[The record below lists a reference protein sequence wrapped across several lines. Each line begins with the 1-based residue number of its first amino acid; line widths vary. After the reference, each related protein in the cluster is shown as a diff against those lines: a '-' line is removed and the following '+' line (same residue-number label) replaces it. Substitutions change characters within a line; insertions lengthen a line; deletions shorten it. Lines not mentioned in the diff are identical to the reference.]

1 MNEHVIAATT
11 TDGLWVTGTIDDYP
25 FGMRTADADLFSGID
40 KGRIMKLYVKS
51 KDGSEDLILYEYSWK
66 KTDEAP
72 EMRKILEALCLFASA
87 LPEQEEW
94 AETFRKQVRFLVDE
108 DNVTQLAQDQ
118 NTEEWDLHRM
128 EMCVKSHT
136 LSVMT
141 NDGKLLTG
149 TIDGFP
155 FGILVRDQPAPA
167 FGING
172 GRVIRLYVRSS
183 DYASDW
189 CHHDA
194 YWIMRP
200 ETPEVEHI
208 VKALLTFAN
217 SLPSQEVWRETFRWP
232 HTFFTDESVIREIK

>member
-1 MNEHVIAATT
+1 MNEHVLAATT

-25 FGMRTADADLFSGID
+25 FGIRAADENTSSGIEE
-40 KGRIMKLYVKS
+40 GRIMKLYVKS
-51 KDGSEDLILYEYSWK
+51 KDGSEELISYERSWK
-66 KTDEAP
+66 RKPDTP
-72 EMRKILEALCLFASA
+72 ELNNILGALCLFGSA
-87 LPEQEEW
+87 LPEQGDW
-94 AETFRKQVRFLVDE
+94 AQSLRKRVRFLVDE
-108 DNVTQLAQDQ
+108 DNVTELPQDAK
-118 NTEEWDLHRM
+118 EWDLHRM
-128 EMCVKSHT
+128 KMCVKSHT

-155 FGILVRDQPAPA
+155 FGLGVRDQPAPA

-172 GRVIRLYVRSS
+172 GRVIRLYVRGS

-194 YWIMRP
+194 YWIMKP
-200 ETPEVEHI
+200 ETPEVESI
-208 VKALLTFAN
+208 VNALLTFAN